1 MNISELPKLKS
12 SKEKVKQTFCLSR
25 EAYEV
30 YVMAKA
36 KGYDSTLIVSNA
48 IEKALFDIKSL
59 IQQSK

>member
-12 SKEKVKQTFCLSR
+12 SKEKVKLTFCLSR
-25 EAYEV
+25 DAYEA

-36 KGYDSTLIVSNA
+36 KGYDSTLMVSNA
-48 IEKALFDIKSL
+48 IEKVLFDLKTT